1 MNEKN
6 IKTEL
11 KKKNIPY
18 INLVEGTR
26 RLLKEDAFDEENSTS
41 WKDTLLL
48 IVTFFLYT
56 LFG

>member
-11 KKKNIPY
+11 KKKNISY